1 MCLLT
6 KQIMPIKARKPIV
19 VYKVLLEQKYRLSD
33 NPFITPWMYE
43 KTGLNRLLIAT
54 GEKTTV
60 KSGIEGIR
68 VVGPGYIHCYTN
80 IKDARWARKYLIQHF
95 TCFATVIVKC
105 IIEPSTRYYKSWNGE
120 EIAADAV
127 FIKEKIL

>member
-19 VYKVLLEQKYRLSD
+19 VYKVLLEQKYCLSD
-33 NPFITPWMYE
+33 NRFITPWMYE
-43 KTGLNRLLIAT
+43 KTELNKHLIAA
-54 GEKTTV
+54 GKKV
-60 KSGIEGIR
+60 AVRSGIKDYYA
-68 VVGPGYIHCYTN
+68 VGPGYIHCYTK
-80 IKDARWARKYLIQHF
+80 IEYARWARKYFMQHF
-95 TCFATVIVKC
+95 MAFANIIVEC
-105 IIEPSTRYYKSWNGE
+105 VIEPGTRYYKSWDGE

>member
-6 KQIMPIKARKPIV
+6 KQICPIKARKPIV
-19 VYKVLLEQKYRLSD
+19 VYKVLLEQKYCLSD
-33 NPFITPWMYE
+33 NEFMTPWMYE
-43 KTGLNRLLIAT
+43 KTKLNRLLTAT

-60 KSGIEGIR
+60 KSGIKGLR
-68 VVGPGYIHCYTN
+68 VVGSGYIHCYTKIEYTKWA
-80 IKDARWARKYLIQHF
+80 IKYTTRHSLPFK
-95 TCFATVIVKC
+95 TVIVKC

-127 FIKEKIL
+127 FIKEKII